1 LKISLK
7 AEVMLGENF
16 GVKKIQTI
24 NRRMFIIGA
33 AKFIVFTGIIARLF
47 SLQITENKK
56 YLTLSDKNRL
66 REWKLPPIR
75 GEFID
80 YFGNVI
86 AGNLKVYQ
94 LHVVP
99 EEVENFKYLMV
110 RLKQILSLSDSDF
123 KNILKKKN
131 KQKPWETLIISK
143 NLTWEQFTKVN
154 YFLHDLTGA
163 KPVLSVS
170 RNYPFNDNYTHV
182 LGYVSEASEKDL
194 LNNDIIKSKHVA
206 GLKVGKT
213 GLEKTFEN
221 DLIGTNGI
229 QRYEVNAYGKRI
241 SQLDHTDGLNGK
253 TIQLTLDTEIQK
265 LCSTLLK
272 NLAGSIS
279 VMDIYTGEIIAM
291 QSSPSFDPNLFL
303 FGINQDDWQL
313 IRNNPLKPLVNKT
326 LSGLY
331 SPGSTF
337 KPIVALSALENGII
351 DKNFKVNC
359 KGKIEM
365 YGQTYHCWKKKG
377 HGVVNLKSAMKQS
390 CDTYFYEIA
399 RKLGVDRLK
408 KTSLKFGLGEKVLN
422 EIFNNEKKGLIPD
435 TKWKKNNLGKGWV
448 IGETLITGIGQ
459 GYTQTTPLQLCQMT
473 AQLANGGFK
482 IYPKL
487 IIDENS
493 KTAEDIKLIMSNNS
507 KNLTKK
513 NNGLQDASKLLG
525 FLVNKEHECLFIDPK
540 NIKLVRE
547 AMFAST
553 NELRGTSYSS
563 RIEDPKYQ
571 FAGKT
576 GTSQVKRITKA
587 ARELDLK
594 TSEIPYNERD
604 HALYIA
610 FGPYKNPRYALS
622 VVIEHGGSGSSTA
635 APIAKKLFKLIIDRH
650 ELREHARIKKSIKT

>member
-1 LKISLK
+1 
-7 AEVMLGENF
+7 MPGENF
-16 GVKKIQTI
+16 GVRKIQTI
-24 NRRMFIIGA
+24 NRRMFILGA

-47 SLQITENKK
+47 SLQIKENKK

-66 REWKLPPIR
+66 REWRLPPVR
-75 GEFID
+75 GEFLD
-80 YFGNVI
+80 YFGNII
-86 AGNLKVYQ
+86 AGNIKVYQ

-99 EEVENFKYLMV
+99 EEVEDFKYLMV
-110 RLKQILSLSDSDF
+110 RLKEILNLSNSEF
-123 KNILKKKN
+123 NKIIKKKK
-131 KQKPWETLIISK
+131 KQKSWETLIISK

-154 YFLHDLTGA
+154 YFLHDLIGA

-170 RNYPFNDNYTHV
+170 RNYPFNENYTHV
-182 LGYVSEASEKDL
+182 LGYVSEASEKDI
-194 LNNDIIKSKHVA
+194 LNNEVIKNKHVP

-221 DLIGTNGI
+221 ELIGTNGI

-241 SQLDHTDGLNGK
+241 SQLDYTDGVSGN
-253 TIQLTLDTEIQK
+253 TIKLTIDTEVQK
-265 LCSTLLK
+265 LCNELLK
-272 NLAGSIS
+272 NVAGSIS
-279 VMDIYTGEIIAM
+279 VMDIYTGEMIAM
-291 QSSPSFDPNLFL
+291 QSSPSFNPNLFL
-303 FGINQDDWQL
+303 FGINKDDWQL
-313 IRNNPLKPLVNKT
+313 IRNNPLKPMVNKT

-337 KPIVALSALENGII
+337 KPMVALSALENGII
-351 DKNFKVNC
+351 NENFKVRC

-422 EIFNNEKKGLIPD
+422 NTFVNEKKGLIPD
-435 TKWKKNNLGKGWV
+435 TKWKKDNLGKGWV

-459 GYTQTTPLQLCQMT
+459 GYIQTTPLQLCQMT

-482 IYPKL
+482 IYPK
-487 IIDENS
+487 IIVEKNT
-493 KTAEDIKLIMSNNS
+493 KTAEDIRVIMNENRRNFNEKSD
-507 KNLTKK
+507 
-513 NNGLQDASKLLG
+513 GLEDAKKLLG
-525 FLVNKEHECLFIDPK
+525 FLDKKEHEPLFK
-540 NIKLVRE
+540 NVKNVNLVRE

-553 NELRGTSYSS
+553 NEVRGTSYSS
-563 RIEDPKYQ
+563 RIDNPKYQ

-576 GTSQVKRITKA
+576 GTSQVKRITEA
-587 ARELDLK
+587 ARELNLK
-594 TSEIPYNERD
+594 TFEIPYNDRD

-622 VVIEHGGSGSSTA
+622 IVVEHGGSGSATA
-635 APIAKKLFKLIIDRH
+635 APMAKKLFKLIVDRH
-650 ELREHARIKKSIKT
+650 EFREKMRSQQSIKI

>member
-1 LKISLK
+1 
-7 AEVMLGENF
+7 MLGENF
-16 GVKKIQTI
+16 GVKKAQTI

-33 AKFIVFTGIIARLF
+33 AKFVVFAGIIARLF

-66 REWKLPPIR
+66 REWRLPPIR
-75 GEFID
+75 GKFLD

-86 AGNLKVYQ
+86 ADNLKVYQ

-99 EEVENFKYLMV
+99 EEVEDFKYLMV
-110 RLKQILSLSDSDF
+110 RI
-123 KNILKKKN
+123 KNILSISDHDFTKIIKKKN
-131 KQKPWETLIISK
+131 NQKPWETIIISK
-143 NLTWEQFTKVN
+143 NLTWEQFTKIN
-154 YFLHDLTGA
+154 YFLHDLIGA

-170 RNYPFNDNYTHV
+170 RNYPFNENYTHV
-182 LGYVSEASEKDL
+182 LGYVSEASEKDI
-194 LNNDIIKSKHVA
+194 LNNETIKITHVP

-213 GLEKTFEN
+213 GLEKTFEKE
-221 DLIGTNGI
+221 LIGTNGI

-241 SQLDHTDGLNGK
+241 RQLDHTDGVNGK
-253 TIQLTLDTEIQK
+253 TIQLTIDTEIQK
-265 LCSTLLK
+265 LCNELLK
-272 NLAGSIS
+272 DMAGSIS
-279 VMDIYTGEIIAM
+279 VMDIYTGEIVAM

-313 IRNNPLKPLVNKT
+313 IRNDPLKPLVNKT

-331 SPGSTF
+331 SPGSTI

-351 DKNFKVNC
+351 DENFKVNC
-359 KGKIEM
+359 TGKIEM

-377 HGVVNLKSAMKQS
+377 HGIVDLKSAMKQS

-408 KTSLKFGLGEKVLN
+408 KTSIKFGLGEKVLN
-422 EIFNNEKKGLIPD
+422 ETFGNEKKGLIPD

-459 GYTQTTPLQLCQMT
+459 GYIQTTPLQLCLMT

-482 IYPKL
+482 IYPK
-487 IIDENS
+487 IIVEENS
-493 KTAEDIKLIMSNNS
+493 KTSENIKFLMN
-507 KNLTKK
+507 KNLDVK
-513 NNGLQDASKLLG
+513 NNGLQETRELLG
-525 FLVNKEHECLFIDPK
+525 FTNKERHERLFENSK
-540 NIKLVRE
+540 NMKLVRE

-553 NELRGTSYSS
+553 NEVRGTSYSS

-576 GTSQVKRITKA
+576 GTSQVKRITEA
-587 ARELDLK
+587 DRELDLK
-594 TSEIPYNERD
+594 TFEIPYNERD

-622 VVIEHGGSGSSTA
+622 IVIEHGGSGSSTA

-650 ELREHARIKKSIKT
+650 ELREKKSKQNDLET